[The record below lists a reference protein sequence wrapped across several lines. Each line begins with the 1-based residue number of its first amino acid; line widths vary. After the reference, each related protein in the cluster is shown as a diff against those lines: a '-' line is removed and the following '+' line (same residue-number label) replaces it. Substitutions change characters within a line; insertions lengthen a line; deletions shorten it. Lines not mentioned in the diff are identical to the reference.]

1 MKFRVTRIFLL
12 KLWRA
17 TMRNHCP
24 LLITDPPPSSM
35 PSSSPGEQGS
45 RSVPAPPWTAGRLG
59 TEIGPQK
66 NISNKIL
73 IEVFQIFYFTCTS
86 KKKNCARMCLA
97 TRWVCLLGLSF
108 LLWWKISLVLIF
120 FWLRE
125 NEFWYCYEDGGGF
138 SCCFSVDCFVHLF
151 HSGQVQEKKRGNIKW
166 MINQKGRQL
175 TD

>member
-45 RSVPAPPWTAGRLG
+45 ISVPAPPWTAGRLG

-66 NISNKIL
+66 NISKKIL
-73 IEVFQIFYFTCTS
+73 IEVFQIFYITCTS
-86 KKKNCARMCLA
+86 KKKKMCKN
-97 TRWVCLLGLSF
+97 VFSNQMGFCLLGLSF

-120 FWLRE
+120 FDWEKTNFDIAVKMVEGLAVV
-125 NEFWYCYEDGGGF
+125 
-138 SCCFSVDCFVHLF
+138 SLLIALF
-151 HSGQVQEKKRGNIKW
+151 TYFI
-166 MINQKGRQL
+166 
-175 TD
+175 

>member
-24 LLITDPPPSSM
+24 LLITDLPPSSM

-66 NISNKIL
+66 NISKKIL
-73 IEVFQIFYFTCTS
+73 IEVFQIFYITCTS

-97 TRWVCLLGLSF
+97 TRWGFIVRF
-108 LLWWKISLVLIF
+108 IFFIMMKNITIIF

-125 NEFWYCYEDGGGF
+125 NEFWYCCEDGGGF
-138 SCCFSVDCFVHLF
+138 SCCFSVDRFVHLF
-151 HSGQVQEKKRGNIKW
+151 HSGQVQEKKEEILNGW
-166 MINQKGRQL
+166 
-175 TD
+175 

>member
-59 TEIGPQK
+59 TGIGPQK
-66 NISNKIL
+66 IKDFLTVVFKISYMTCMHFQKKIVQKCVQQL
-73 IEVFQIFYFTCTS
+73 VGFCTS
-86 KKKNCARMCLA
+86 IVRI
-97 TRWVCLLGLSF
+97 VIF
-108 LLWWKISLVLIF
+108 LILKWKISLVLYF
-120 FWLRE
+120 F
-125 NEFWYCYEDGGGF
+125 C
-138 SCCFSVDCFVHLF
+138 
-151 HSGQVQEKKRGNIKW
+151 KW
-166 MINQKGRQL
+166 NTTIL
-175 TD
+175 LLL